1 MANLSDRHGRQ
12 KMKIEKPV
20 LENFRR
26 FVELDIAFDP
36 SLTVIVGINGAG
48 KTSILDGIAVLV
60 GRLLTRLPQVGGIA
74 LSPKDLRV
82 NNGSS
87 LAPGVR
93 CYLQA
98 NMAAELATLSPNTG
112 SGQRLSGALAWS
124 ASRLRDKSLKT
135 ARMVQETLRD
145 DTNVGVSSIDK
156 FAGRLIDAENESQP
170 YRMPIVAYYG
180 TQRATVSAPL
190 KRRNFATS
198 FARFDSL
205 TGALNPAANFK
216 QVFEWIHA
224 KENDEAR
231 EQKKRKSFDYQDPEL
246 QTVRAAIESF
256 FPRFK
261 NPRTE
266 TNPLR
271 FVVDTEYNG
280 VAVSCD
286 LSQLSDGY
294 RTTLA
299 LVADLACR
307 MARANPASHTTPNPL
322 ELEAVVLID
331 EIELHLH
338 PGWQQTILA
347 DLRRVFPCTQFIV
360 TTHSPQVLTTV
371 APQCIR
377 IIDWD
382 GSEQSGK
389 PILEVPAFSMGAE
402 SQYVLETILGV
413 PPRPADI
420 PIARQLQE
428 YLKLVNENQ
437 WDSDRAV
444 ALRTTL
450 DTWSGG
456 VEPSLVKA
464 DIDIRVR
471 AWKRDARKP

>member
-1 MANLSDRHGRQ
+1 
-12 KMKIEKPV
+12 MKIEKLV

-26 FVELDIAFDP
+26 FVELEIEFEP

-60 GRLLTRLPQVGGIA
+60 GRLLTRLPQVSGVA
-74 LSPKDLRV
+74 LSPKDLHI
-82 NNGSS
+82 NNGTS

-93 CYLQA
+93 CSLQA
-98 NMAAELATLSPNTG
+98 NMISELSALPLNTATENHAPNT
-112 SGQRLSGALAWS
+112 LAWS

-135 ARMVQETLRD
+135 AKIVRETLRE
-145 DTNVGVSSIDK
+145 DTNIGVSSIDN
-156 FAGRLIDAENESQP
+156 FADLLIDAENESQP
-170 YRMPIVAYYG
+170 YRMPVVAYYG

-216 QVFEWIHA
+216 QVFEWMHA

-231 EQKKRKSFDYQDPEL
+231 AQKKRKSFDYQDSEL

-256 FPRFK
+256 FPHFK

-280 VAVSCD
+280 VAVTCD

-307 MARANPASHTTPNPL
+307 MARANPASNTTPNPL
-322 ELEAVVLID
+322 KTDAVVLID

-347 DLRRVFPCTQFIV
+347 DLRRVFSCTQFIV

-371 APQCIR
+371 EPQCIR
-377 IIDWD
+377 IIDWN
-382 GSEQSGK
+382 GAEKRGEQLLK
-389 PILEVPAFSMGAE
+389 EATFSIGAE

-428 YLKLVNENQ
+428 YLKLVNNNQ
-437 WDSDRAV
+437 WDSARAIE
-444 ALRTTL
+444 LRTTL
-450 DTWSGG
+450 DKWSGG

-471 AWKRDARKP
+471 AWKRDALKP

>member
-1 MANLSDRHGRQ
+1 
-12 KMKIEKPV
+12 MKIEKLV

-26 FVELDIAFDP
+26 FVELEIEFEP

-60 GRLLTRLPQVGGIA
+60 GRLLTRLPQVSGVA
-74 LSPKDLRV
+74 LSPKDLHI
-82 NNGSS
+82 NNGTS

-93 CYLQA
+93 CSLQA
-98 NMAAELATLSPNTG
+98 NMISELSALPLNTATENHAPNT
-112 SGQRLSGALAWS
+112 LAWS

-135 ARMVQETLRD
+135 AKIVRETLRE
-145 DTNVGVSSIDK
+145 DTNIGVSSIDN
-156 FAGRLIDAENESQP
+156 FADLLIDAENESQP
-170 YRMPIVAYYG
+170 YRMPVVAYYG

-216 QVFEWIHA
+216 QVFEWMHA

-231 EQKKRKSFDYQDPEL
+231 EQKKRKSFDYQDSEL

-256 FPRFK
+256 FPHFK

-280 VAVSCD
+280 VAVTCD

-307 MARANPASHTTPNPL
+307 MARANPASNTTPNPL
-322 ELEAVVLID
+322 KTDAVVLID

-347 DLRRVFPCTQFIV
+347 DLRRVFSCTQFIV

-371 APQCIR
+371 EPQCIR
-377 IIDWD
+377 IIDWN
-382 GSEQSGK
+382 GAEKRGEQLLK
-389 PILEVPAFSMGAE
+389 EATFSIGAE

-428 YLKLVNENQ
+428 YLKLVNNNQ
-437 WDSDRAV
+437 WDSARAIE
-444 ALRTTL
+444 LRTTL
-450 DTWSGG
+450 DKWSGG

-471 AWKRDARKP
+471 AWKRDALKP

>member
-1 MANLSDRHGRQ
+1 
-12 KMKIEKPV
+12 MKIEKLV

-26 FVELDIAFDP
+26 FVELEIEFDP

-48 KTSILDGIAVLV
+48 KTSILDGIAVLI
-60 GRLLTRLPQVGGIA
+60 GRLLTRLPQVSGTA
-74 LSPKDLRV
+74 LSPKDLHI
-82 NNGSS
+82 NNGDS

-93 CYLQA
+93 CYIQA
-98 NMAAELATLSPNTG
+98 DVADEQSAPAPATNAEDRSP
-112 SGQRLSGALAWS
+112 APLAWS

-135 ARMVQETLRD
+135 AKIVRETLRE

-156 FAGRLIDAENESQP
+156 FADRLIDAENENQP
-170 YRMPIVAYYG
+170 YRMPVVAYYG

-198 FARFDSL
+198 FARFGSL

-246 QTVRAAIESF
+246 KVVRAAIESF
-256 FPRFK
+256 FPLFK

-307 MARANPASHTTPNPL
+307 MARANPTSNLTPNPL
-322 ELEAVVLID
+322 ELDAVVLID

-360 TTHSPQVLTTV
+360 TSHSPQVLTTV
-371 APQCIR
+371 EPQCIR
-377 IIDWD
+377 ILDWD
-382 GSEQSGK
+382 GAEKSGK
-389 PILEVPAFSMGAE
+389 PILEVPTFSMGAE

-413 PPRPADI
+413 PPRPADM
-420 PIARQLQE
+420 PIALQLEE
-428 YLKLVNENQ
+428 YLSLVNENQ
-437 WDSDRAV
+437 WDSPRAIG
-444 ALRTTL
+444 LRTAL
-450 DTWSGG
+450 DKWSNG

-471 AWKRDARKP
+471 AWKRDALKP

>member
-1 MANLSDRHGRQ
+1 
-12 KMKIEKPV
+12 MKIEKLI

-26 FVELDIAFDP
+26 FVELEIEFDP

-48 KTSILDGIAVLV
+48 KTSIMDGIAVLV
-60 GRLLTRLPQVGGIA
+60 GRLLTRLPQVDGIA
-74 LSPKDLRV
+74 LSPKDLHV
-82 NNGSS
+82 NQGSIP
-87 LAPGVR
+87 APSVR
-93 CYLQA
+93 CFLRA
-98 NMAAELATLSPNTG
+98 NMAAELSALPLTNAAADAPPG
-112 SGQRLSGALAWS
+112 VLAWS

-135 ARMVQETLRD
+135 AKLVRETLRE

-156 FAGRLIDAENESQP
+156 FADRLIDAENEKQP
-170 YRMPIVAYYG
+170 YRMPVVAYYG
-180 TQRATVSAPL
+180 AQRVTVSAPL

-231 EQKKRKSFDYQDPEL
+231 EQKRRRSFDYHDPEL
-246 QTVRAAIESF
+246 QTVRAAIEAF

-271 FVVDTEYNG
+271 FVVDTELNG
-280 VAVSCD
+280 VAISCD

-307 MARANPASHTTPNPL
+307 MARANPTSDASPNPL
-322 ELEAVVLID
+322 AVDAVVLID

-338 PGWQQTILA
+338 PGWQQTVLA
-347 DLRRVFPCTQFIV
+347 DLRRVFPRTQFIV

-371 APQCIR
+371 EPQCIR
-377 IIDWD
+377 IIDWENAD
-382 GSEQSGK
+382 KSGK
-389 PILEVPAFSMGAE
+389 PALKEAVFSIGAE
-402 SQYVLETILGV
+402 SQYVLETILEV
-413 PPRPADI
+413 PPRPVDI
-420 PIARQLQE
+420 PIALQLQA

-437 WDSDRAV
+437 WDSVEATE
-444 ALRTTL
+444 LRKIL
-450 DTWSGG
+450 DKWSGG
-456 VEPSLVKA
+456 AEPSLVKA

-471 AWKRDARKP
+471 AWKRGALNP

>member
-1 MANLSDRHGRQ
+1 
-12 KMKIEKPV
+12 MKIEKLV

-26 FVELDIAFDP
+26 FVELEIEFDA

-48 KTSILDGIAVLV
+48 KTSILDGIAVLI
-60 GRLLTRLPQVGGIA
+60 GRLLTRLPQVSGIA
-74 LSPKDLRV
+74 LSPKDLHI
-82 NNGSS
+82 NNGVS

-93 CYLQA
+93 CYIQA
-98 NMAAELATLSPNTG
+98 DVADEQSAPAPTTNAEHRSSAP
-112 SGQRLSGALAWS
+112 LAWS

-135 ARMVQETLRD
+135 AKIVKETLRE
-145 DTNVGVSSIDK
+145 DTNVGVSSIDT
-156 FAGRLIDAENESQP
+156 FADRLIDAENESQP
-170 YRMPIVAYYG
+170 YRMPVVAYYG

-246 QTVRAAIESF
+246 QTVRTAIEAF
-256 FPRFK
+256 FPHFK

-280 VAVSCD
+280 VAVCCD

-307 MARANPASHTTPNPL
+307 MARANPVSNVAPKPL

-347 DLRRVFPCTQFIV
+347 DLRRVFPRTQFIV

-371 APQCIR
+371 EPQRIR

-382 GSEQSGK
+382 GAKKSGK
-389 PILEVPAFSMGAE
+389 PILEVPTFSMGAE

-413 PPRPADI
+413 PPRPADM
-420 PIARQLQE
+420 PIALQLEE
-428 YLKLVNENQ
+428 YLNLVNDNQ
-437 WDSDRAV
+437 WDSPRAIK
-444 ALRTTL
+444 LRTAL
-450 DTWSGG
+450 DKWSNG
-456 VEPSLVKA
+456 VEPSLIKA

-471 AWKRDARKP
+471 AWKRDALKP

>member
-1 MANLSDRHGRQ
+1 
-12 KMKIEKPV
+12 MKIEKLV

-26 FVELDIAFDP
+26 FVELEVKFDP

-48 KTSILDGIAVLV
+48 KTSIMDGVALLI
-60 GRLLTRLPQVGGIA
+60 GRLLTRLPQVDGIA
-74 LSPKDLRV
+74 LSPKDLHV
-82 NNGSS
+82 NQGSS
-87 LAPGVR
+87 LAPSVR

-98 NMAAELATLSPNTG
+98 NMATELALLPPILG
-112 SGQRLSGALAWS
+112 AEDDASGVLEWS

-135 ARMVQETLRD
+135 AKLVRETLRK
-145 DTNVGVSSIDK
+145 DTSVGVSSIDK
-156 FAGRLIDAENESQP
+156 FADRLINAENDKQS
-170 YRMPIVAYYG
+170 YRVPVIAYYG
-180 TQRATVSAPL
+180 AQRGSVSPPL

-231 EQKKRKSFDYQDPEL
+231 EQKKRKSFDYQDTEL

-256 FPRFK
+256 FPHFK

-271 FVVDTEYNG
+271 FVVDTELNG
-280 VAVSCD
+280 ATISCD

-307 MARANPASHTTPNPL
+307 MARANPASPATPDPL
-322 ELEAVVLID
+322 AVEAVVLID

-338 PGWQQTILA
+338 PGWQQTVLA
-347 DLRRVFPCTQFIV
+347 DLRRVFPFTQFIV

-371 APQCIR
+371 EPQFIR
-377 IIDWD
+377 RIDWAD
-382 GSEQSGK
+382 AGKSGK
-389 PILEVPAFSMGAE
+389 PVLGRTMFSIGAE

-413 PPRPADI
+413 PPRPVDI

-428 YLKLVNENQ
+428 YLNLVNDNL
-437 WDSDRAV
+437 WDGERATE
-444 ALRTTL
+444 LREIL
-450 DTWSGG
+450 NKWSGG
-456 VEPSLVKA
+456 AEPSLIKA

-471 AWKRDARKP
+471 TWKRDAEKT

>member
-1 MANLSDRHGRQ
+1 
-12 KMKIEKPV
+12 MKIEKLV

-26 FVELDIAFDP
+26 FVELDIEFDP

-48 KTSILDGIAVLV
+48 KTSILDGIALLI
-60 GRLLTRLPQVGGIA
+60 GRLLTRLPQVSGVA
-74 LSPKDLRV
+74 LSPKDLHI
-82 NNGSS
+82 NNGTS

-93 CYLQA
+93 CYLKADMGTKQ
-98 NMAAELATLSPNTG
+98 SPDP
-112 SGQRLSGALAWS
+112 LAWS
-124 ASRLRDKSLKT
+124 ASRLRDKSLRT
-135 ARMVQETLRD
+135 AKMVRETLRV
-145 DTNVGVSSIDK
+145 DTNVGVSSIDT
-156 FAGRLIDAENESQP
+156 FADRLIDAENESKP
-170 YRMPIVAYYG
+170 YCMPVVAYYG
-180 TQRATVSAPL
+180 TQRATVSTPL

-198 FARFDSL
+198 FARFGGL

-231 EQKKRKSFDYQDPEL
+231 EQKKRKSFDYQDLEL
-246 QTVRAAIESF
+246 QTVRTAIESF
-256 FPRFK
+256 FPHFK

-271 FVVDTEYNG
+271 FVVDTEYSG
-280 VAVSCD
+280 VAVTCD

-322 ELEAVVLID
+322 ETDAVVLID

-347 DLRRVFPCTQFIV
+347 NLRTVFPGAQFIV

-371 APQCIR
+371 EPQCIR

-382 GSEQSGK
+382 GAEKGGK
-389 PILEVPAFSMGAE
+389 PILEVPTFSIGAE

-420 PIARQLQE
+420 PIARQLEE
-428 YLKLVNENQ
+428 YLNLVNQNQ
-437 WDSDRAV
+437 WDSLRAV

-450 DTWSGG
+450 DKWSDGI
-456 VEPSLVKA
+456 EPSLVKA

-471 AWKRDARKP
+471 AWKRDALKP